1 MSAPGAS
8 RTPRLRPADGPRT
21 NGRTVDPLSREILTF
36 WFGGADLG
44 VEMEK
49 RQVWFRS
56 TPEFDRYLID
66 RYTEVHERAA
76 AGELDHFRQTPE
88 DCLTLIMAL
97 DQFPRNIY
105 RGTPRA
111 FATDPQA
118 RDAARYALDSGY
130 DRAFSRWPRTFVYLP
145 FEHSEALPDQDRALA
160 LYRSLG
166 NEDSLKAAVG
176 HHDAIR
182 RFGRFPHRNAVLGRP
197 NTPEEEEYLKDPPLW
212 GKTAAEAAELER
224 RKAAVLKM
232 DQDVGEAESGGPE
245 EGSGLRKP

>member
-1 MSAPGAS
+1 M
-8 RTPRLRPADGPRT
+8 
-21 NGRTVDPLSREILTF
+21 DPLSREILTF

-56 TPEFDRYLID
+56 TPDFDRYLVD
-66 RYTEVHERAA
+66 HYTEVHERAA

-145 FEHSEALPDQDRALA
+145 FEHSEALPDQERALA
-160 LYRSLG
+160 LYQSLG

-197 NTPEEEEYLKDPPLW
+197 NTPEEEEYLKYPPLW

-224 RKAAVLKM
+224 RKAAVPKV